1 MQPEVSQVVNELTRY
16 ARFDYTV
23 QRSSVTV
30 TPVTVT
36 IDYSDSFLSQ
46 KKGPSHTEKHLIP

>member
-36 IDYSDSFLSQ
+36 IAYSDSFFVP
-46 KKGPSHTEKHLIP
+46 KKDLLILKSI